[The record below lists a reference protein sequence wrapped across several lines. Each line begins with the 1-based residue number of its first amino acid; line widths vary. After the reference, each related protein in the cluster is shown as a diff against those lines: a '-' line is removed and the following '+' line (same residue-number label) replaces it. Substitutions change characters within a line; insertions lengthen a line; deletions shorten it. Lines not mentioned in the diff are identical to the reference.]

1 MRSPR
6 PSASVGS
13 VNVIPLQL
21 RENEIEVACQAL
33 SCSMHMLVVR
43 SPFLVIFLAITL
55 DNWHRQPKA
64 FEPLELFF

>member
-33 SCSMHMLVVR
+33 SCSMHMLPAAQGVRAARIVV
-43 SPFLVIFLAITL
+43 
-55 DNWHRQPKA
+55 
-64 FEPLELFF
+64 LESR